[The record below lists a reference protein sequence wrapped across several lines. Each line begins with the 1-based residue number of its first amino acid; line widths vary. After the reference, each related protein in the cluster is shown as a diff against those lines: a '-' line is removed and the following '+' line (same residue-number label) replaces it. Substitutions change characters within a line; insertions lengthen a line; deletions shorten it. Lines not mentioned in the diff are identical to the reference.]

1 MKNYFRPFILGSVI
15 LLALG
20 ACSKEVLD
28 DSLSQAKPTS
38 TLSVVTRSGDSN
50 SGNEGGDIS
59 SGRIYIFKDNS
70 CVSVLTVS
78 DGETTSAAQL
88 AAGNYTVYA
97 VGGVDMSRFTL
108 PEQEDANAKSEIGLV
123 SGLQMD
129 DLLMVNTSL
138 ELEDGEERQLNL
150 TLERKV
156 MRIDQATIKNVPEGV
171 TKVEVLLEPLYQK
184 VCLDGTY
191 PDETGRVK
199 VSLTKDTESTEG
211 LWALSSSQYCFPASG
226 TPVITVRFTTAT
238 ETKNY
243 SYTVTQS
250 LPANHKLKIDGTY
263 TEAQGVALTGIL
275 TSTGWGEDITI
286 TFDFDE
292 NNATTSGNDNNDEP
306 AAGAPVQGSTY
317 LGCYVVSV
325 DQDNKTAVLLSPT
338 KQGKYSVDPDN
349 QALSK
354 QILEEA
360 LDSWPSVSGVS
371 GVWRIPTLA
380 EAQVFLADVA
390 ATGTINSTQGFF
402 CYEGTVLKKLF
413 VQTVSGVNSVTG
425 PFTNIAK
432 DTDYLRPV
440 IDVEYQ

>member
-338 KQGKYSVDPDN
+338 KKNEISVEN
-349 QALSK
+349 
-354 QILEEA
+354 LENE
-360 LDSWPSVSGVS
+360 LDSWPLITGVI

-380 EAQVFLADVA
+380 EAQVFLADVE
-390 ATGTINSTQGFF
+390 ATGTISAIQGHF
-402 CYEGTVLKKLF
+402 CYDGTVLKKLS
-413 VQTVSGVNSVTG
+413 VRTVNGVNTITG
-425 PFTNIAK
+425 PSDSFT
-432 DTDYLRPV
+432 DLDYLWPV